1 MLSFKQKKSRMQKWT
16 TIITFNHHH
25 DAHMAKTRLE
35 AEDIEVFMKDELSVQ
50 VQTYLSQALGGIK
63 LQVRENQVLKA
74 VHVLKT
80 LGYDMDFKTTNE
92 FWQKI
97 DKATASI
104 PLVSTLAVEIRLMV
118 LIAILLLILAIPI
131 YLLLMPSAL

>member
-1 MLSFKQKKSRMQKWT
+1 MQKWT